1 MKKLINWLEKDF
13 APRMNAVNHNVWVTT
28 LKDSIMQVLPFILL
42 GSIFCCLTV
51 PGDVFGWSWWPN
63 FWTPFGWTM
72 GMLSLFV
79 AFLIPFN
86 LMEKKRL
93 RKQRIIA
100 GLTGVV
106 VFLMIITPQVVKD
119 GAVGFSH
126 DALGAGGMFIA
137 IIAGVFSGWVMG
149 QFGKFSFFKEDSVIP
164 DFVRAWFD
172 SLLPIGIVLVV
183 VWVLVDILGVDLYNI
198 IQMIFM
204 PIATI
209 LQTPWGFV
217 LLGFLYCFLY
227 SMGISSWVLTPV
239 IKPATMIAITA
250 NIAMVAAGTGSHE
263 TLNLVTDPT
272 IYSAYLW
279 IGGIGCTFPLVA
291 MLARSKSNKLK
302 ALGRACVVPAIFNI
316 NEPVIFG
323 CVAWN
328 PIMMV
333 PMWLIG
339 IVLPAVTWIFTKV
352 IPFAPIPTIVF
363 DMWYCPYPISTWLT
377 TGSIKGI
384 ALMLICGA
392 IGTAIWYPFFKTY
405 EKQEIENEKTAVQES

>member
-1 MKKLINWLEKDF
+1 MKRLISWLEKDF

-51 PGDVFGWSWWPN
+51 PGDVFGWDWWPN

-93 RKQRIIA
+93 RKQRLIA
-100 GLTGVV
+100 GLTGIV
-106 VFLMIITPQVVKD
+106 VFLMIITPQVIAD

-126 DALGAGGMFIA
+126 DAMGAGGMFIA
-137 IIAGVFSGWVMG
+137 IIAGIFSGWVIG

-172 SLLPIGIVLVV
+172 SLLPIGIVLTA
-183 VWVLVDILGVDLYNI
+183 VWILVDILGVDVYSI
-198 IQMIFM
+198 IQSIFM
-204 PIATI
+204 PIATVI
-209 LQTPWGFV
+209 QTPWGFA

-250 NIAMVAAGTGSHE
+250 NIAMVTAGTAGHD

-272 IYSAYLW
+272 IYSAYMW
-279 IGGIGCTFPLVA
+279 IGGIGCTFPLVI

-328 PIMMV
+328 PIMML
-333 PMWLIG
+333 PMWAIG
-339 IVLPAVTWIFTKV
+339 VLLPIITWVFTKV
-352 IPFAPIPTIVF
+352 IPLAPIPTIVF
-363 DMWYCPYPISTWLT
+363 DMWYCPFPISTWLT
-377 TGSIKGI
+377 TGSIRGI
-384 ALMLICGA
+384 LMMLACGA
-392 IGTAIWYPFFKTY
+392 AGTVIWYPFFKTY
-405 EKQEIENEKTAVQES
+405 EKQEVASENAAA

>member
-1 MKKLINWLEKDF
+1 MKKLISWLEKDF
-13 APRMNAVNHNVWVTT
+13 APRMNALNHNVWVTT
-28 LKDSIMQVLPFILL
+28 LKDSIMQALPFILL

-51 PGDVFGWSWWPN
+51 PGDVFGWDWWPN

-93 RKQRIIA
+93 RKQRLIA
-100 GLTGVV
+100 GLTGIV
-106 VFLMIITPQVVKD
+106 VFLMIITPQVIAD
-119 GAVGFSH
+119 GAIGFSH
-126 DALGAGGMFIA
+126 NALGAGGMFIA
-137 IIAGVFSGWVMG
+137 IIAGIFSGWVIG

-172 SLLPIGIVLVV
+172 SLLPIGIVVTA
-183 VWVLVDILGVDLYNI
+183 VWILVDILGVDVYNI
-198 IQMIFM
+198 IQGIFM
-204 PIATI
+204 PIASVI
-209 LQTPWGFV
+209 QTPWGFA
-217 LLGFLYCFLY
+217 LLGFLYCFMY
-227 SMGISSWVLTPV
+227 SMGVSSWVLTPV

-250 NIAMVAAGTGSHE
+250 NIAMVTAGTASRD

-272 IYSAYLW
+272 IYSAYMW
-279 IGGIGCTFPLVA
+279 IGGIGCTFPLVI

-328 PIMMV
+328 PIMML
-333 PMWLIG
+333 PMWAVGLL
-339 IVLPAVTWIFTKV
+339 LPIITWVFTKV

-377 TGSIKGI
+377 TGSIRGI
-384 ALMLICGA
+384 LLMLICA
-392 IGTAIWYPFFKTY
+392 AAGTVIWYPFFKTY
-405 EKQEIENEKTAVQES
+405 EKQEVANENAAA

>member
-1 MKKLINWLEKDF
+1 MKKLISWLENDF
-13 APRMNAVNHNVWVTT
+13 APKMSVVNRNVWVVT

-51 PGDVFGWSWWPN
+51 PGDALGWTWWPN

-100 GLTGVV
+100 GLTGIVT
-106 VFLMIITPQVVKD
+106 FLMIITPQVVAD

-126 DALGAGGMFIA
+126 DSLGAGGMFIA
-137 IIAGVFSGWVMG
+137 IIAGIFSGYVMG
-149 QFGKFSFFKEDSVIP
+149 VFGKFSFFKEDSVIP

-172 SLLPIGIVLVV
+172 SLLPIGLVIVV
-183 VWVLVDILGVDLYNI
+183 VWVLVDILGLDVYHI
-198 IQMIFM
+198 IQNIFM

-209 LQTPWGFV
+209 IQTPFGFV
-217 LLGFLYCFLY
+217 LSSFLACFLY

-239 IKPATMIAITA
+239 TKPAFMIGITA
-250 NIAMVAAGTGSHE
+250 NIAMVAAGTASPQ

-272 IYSAYLW
+272 IYSAYMW
-279 IGGIGCTFPLVA
+279 IGGIGCTFPLVI
-291 MLARSKSNKLK
+291 MLAISRSNKLK
-302 ALGRACVVPAIFNI
+302 ALGRACLVPAVFNI
-316 NEPVIFG
+316 NEPVVFG
-323 CVAWN
+323 CIAWN
-328 PIMMV
+328 PIMMI
-333 PMWLIG
+333 PMWLTS
-339 IVLPAVTWIFTKV
+339 IVLPLVIWVFTKV
-352 IPFAPIPTIVF
+352 IAFAPIPTIVF
-363 DMWYCPYPISTWLT
+363 DMWYCPFPISTWLT

-384 ALMLICGA
+384 MLMLICAA
-392 IGTAIWYPFFKTY
+392 IGTVIWYPFFKTY
-405 EKQEIENEKTAVQES
+405 EKQEIENEKAAA

>member
-1 MKKLINWLEKDF
+1 MKKLISWLEKDF
-13 APRMNAVNHNVWVTT
+13 APRMNALNHNVWVTT
-28 LKDSIMQVLPFILL
+28 LKDSIMQALPFILL

-51 PGDVFGWSWWPN
+51 PGDVFGWDWWPN

-93 RKQRIIA
+93 RKQRLIA
-100 GLTGVV
+100 GLTGIV
-106 VFLMIITPQVVKD
+106 VFLMIITPQVIAD
-119 GAVGFSH
+119 GAIGFSH

-137 IIAGVFSGWVMG
+137 IIAGIFSGWVMG

-172 SLLPIGIVLVV
+172 SLLPIGIVVTA
-183 VWVLVDILGVDLYNI
+183 VWILVDILGVDVYNI
-198 IQMIFM
+198 IQSIFM
-204 PIATI
+204 PIASVI
-209 LQTPWGFV
+209 QTPWGFA
-217 LLGFLYCFLY
+217 LLGFLYCFMY
-227 SMGISSWVLTPV
+227 SMGVSSWVLTPV

-250 NIAMVAAGTGSHE
+250 NIAMVTAGTASRD

-272 IYSAYLW
+272 IYSAYMW
-279 IGGIGCTFPLVA
+279 IGGIGCTFPLVI

-328 PIMMV
+328 PIMML
-333 PMWLIG
+333 PMWAIG
-339 IVLPAVTWIFTKV
+339 LLLPIITWVFTKV

-377 TGSIKGI
+377 TGSIRGI
-384 ALMLICGA
+384 LLMLICA
-392 IGTAIWYPFFKTY
+392 AAGTVIWYPFFKTY
-405 EKQEIENEKTAVQES
+405 EKQEVANENAAA

>member
-1 MKKLINWLEKDF
+1 
-13 APRMNAVNHNVWVTT
+13 MNAVNHNVWVTT
-28 LKDSIMQVLPFILL
+28 LKDSIMQALPFILL

-51 PGDVFGWSWWPN
+51 PGDVFGWNWWPN

-93 RKQRIIA
+93 RKQRLIA
-100 GLTGVV
+100 GLTGIV
-106 VFLMIITPQVVKD
+106 VFLMIITPQVIAD

-137 IIAGVFSGWVMG
+137 IIAGIFSGWVIG

-172 SLLPIGIVLVV
+172 SLLPIGIVVTI
-183 VWVLVDILGVDLYNI
+183 VWILVDIWGIDVYNI
-198 IQMIFM
+198 IQSIFM
-204 PIATI
+204 PVATVI
-209 LQTPWGFV
+209 QTPWGFA

-250 NIAMVAAGTGSHE
+250 NIAMVTAGTAGHD

-272 IYSAYLW
+272 IYSAYMW
-279 IGGIGCTFPLVA
+279 IGGIGCTFPLVI

-328 PIMMV
+328 PIMMI
-333 PMWLIG
+333 PMWAVG
-339 IVLPAVTWIFTKV
+339 ILLPIITWVFTKV

-363 DMWYCPYPISTWLT
+363 DMWYCPFPISTWLT
-377 TGSIKGI
+377 TGSIRGI
-384 ALMLICGA
+384 LLMLACGA
-392 IGTAIWYPFFKTY
+392 AGTVIWYPFFKTY
-405 EKQEIENEKTAVQES
+405 EKQEVANENATA